1 MAELHGKVAV
11 VTGGASGIGAATCA
25 LLAERGARVV
35 VTDIDDARGEAVAAA
50 LGEHGVYLHTD
61 VTREDHIAAAVEAAT
76 ERFGRL
82 DAMVN
87 NAGRVGAWTYLE
99 DTTVDEW
106 DASFAVLA
114 RSAFLGTK
122 HAARVMREQGF
133 GAVVNVS
140 SVAGVRTGFGPHP
153 YGAAKAAVLQ
163 MTRSAARELAEFHV
177 RVNAVT
183 PGGVAT
189 RIVGHG
195 AGLDGDALDAS
206 VAGVRKGLAT
216 FQPIPRAGEG
226 ADIAG
231 AIAYL
236 VSDDASFVTGQNIV
250 VDGGLTLGKAWPGN
264 YRAEADAVSARSVTD
279 IV

>member
-1 MAELHGKVAV
+1 MTELHGKVAV

-35 VTDIDDARGEAVAAA
+35 VTDIDDERGEAVAAA

-61 VTREDHIAAAVEAAT
+61 VTREEDVAAAIRTAT

-87 NAGRVGAWTYLE
+87 NAGRVGAWTYVA

-106 DASFAVLA
+106 DSSFAMLA

-122 HAARVMREQGF
+122 HAAGVMREQGF
-133 GAVVNVS
+133 GAIVNVS

-163 MTRSAARELAEFHV
+163 LTRSAARELAEFRV

-189 RIVGHG
+189 G
-195 AGLDGDALDAS
+195 S
-206 VAGVRKGLAT
+206 
-216 FQPIPRAGEG
+216 
-226 ADIAG
+226 
-231 AIAYL
+231 
-236 VSDDASFVTGQNIV
+236 
-250 VDGGLTLGKAWPGN
+250 
-264 YRAEADAVSARSVTD
+264 SVTEPASTATHWTPASTRCGKGWRRSSRSPAPARATTSPAPSPTWSPTTQRS
-279 IV
+279 

>member
-35 VTDIDDARGEAVAAA
+35 VTDIDDARGAAVAAA

-61 VTREDHIAAAVEAAT
+61 VTREDDIAAAVRAAT

-122 HAARVMREQGF
+122 HAALVMREQGF

-206 VAGVRKGLAT
+206 VAGVRKGLAS

-226 ADIAG
+226 EDIAG

-236 VSDDASFVTGQNIV
+236 VSDDATFVTGQNIV

-264 YRAEADAVSARSVTD
+264 YRAEADAARR
-279 IV
+279 

>member
-1 MAELHGKVAV
+1 MSELTGAVAV
-11 VTGGASGIGAATCA
+11 VTGGASGIGAATST
-25 LLAERGARVV
+25 LLVDRGAQVV
-35 VTDIDDARGEAVAAA
+35 VTDIDDARGEALADS
-50 LGEHGVYLHTD
+50 LGGRCIYVHAD
-61 VTREDHIAAAVEAAT
+61 VTREDDIATAVRTAT
-76 ERFGRL
+76 AEFGRL
-82 DAMVN
+82 DAMIN
-87 NAGRVGAWTYLE
+87 NAGRVGRWTYVT
-99 DTTVDEW
+99 DTTIEDW
-106 DASFAVLA
+106 DSAFAVLA

-122 HAARVMREQGF
+122 HAARVMREQGS
-133 GAVVNVS
+133 GTIVNVS

-163 MTRSAARELAEFHV
+163 LTCSAARELAEYSV

-195 AGLDGDALDAS
+195 VGLNGDDLDSS
-206 VAGVRKGLAT
+206 VETVRRGLAS

-226 ADIAG
+226 HDIAG

-250 VDGGLTLGKAWPGN
+250 VDGGLTLGKAWPRN
-264 YRAEADAVSARSVTD
+264 YRAEAESAS
-279 IV
+279 

>member
-1 MAELHGKVAV
+1 MTELDGKVAV
-11 VTGGASGIGAATCA
+11 VTGGASGIGAATCT
-25 LLAERGARVV
+25 LLTERGARVV
-35 VTDIDDARGEAVAAA
+35 VTDIDDERGKAVATT
-50 LGEHGVYLHTD
+50 LGENAFYVHTD
-61 VTREDHIAAAVEAAT
+61 VTREEDVMAAVRAAT
-76 ERFGRL
+76 DKFGRL

-87 NAGRVGAWTYLE
+87 NAGRVGAWTFIA
-99 DTTVDEW
+99 DTTADEW

-133 GAVVNVS
+133 GAIVNVA
-140 SVAGVRTGFGPHP
+140 SVAGLRTGFGPHP

-163 MTRSAARELAEFHV
+163 MTRSAARELAEFGV

-189 RIVGHG
+189 RITGHG
-195 AGLDGDALDAS
+195 AGLEGEALDAS
-206 VAGVRKGLAT
+206 VDEVRRGLAS

-236 VSDDASFVTGQNIV
+236 ASDDATFVTGQNIV
-250 VDGGLTLGKAWPGN
+250 VDGGLTLGKGWPRN
-264 YRAEADAVSARSVTD
+264 YRLEAAGAATAAAT
-279 IV
+279 